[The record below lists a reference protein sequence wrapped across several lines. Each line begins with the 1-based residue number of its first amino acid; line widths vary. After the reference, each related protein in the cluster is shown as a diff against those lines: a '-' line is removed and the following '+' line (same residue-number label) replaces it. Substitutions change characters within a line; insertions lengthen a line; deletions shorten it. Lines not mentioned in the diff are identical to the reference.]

1 MLKQLRY
8 SLPLTALAAVLAS
21 GCLLTTGQVVLTY
34 DFAAHGYDPIEVSN
48 PNAVAGINVDLKSY
62 SAYNEHKKEL
72 KDIED
77 LAVVGT
83 VMNLD
88 TTAPVDIEVWL
99 VAHNAAGGFP
109 VLATDAQV
117 RAAGMRVWG
126 PLHLAPGE
134 TRDITWNE
142 SSALFTNKAFV
153 MAQAKGDGRFG
164 LYTLGSNGYHY
175 RVSHAS
181 IIAVVA
187 GGK

>member
-1 MLKQLRY
+1 MLKHLRY
-8 SLPLTALAAVLAS
+8 SLPLTALAVVLAS
-21 GCLLTTGQVVLTY
+21 GCMLATGQLVLTY

-62 SAYNEHKKEL
+62 PAYNEHKKEL

-77 LAVVGT
+77 MAVVGT
-83 VMNLD
+83 IANLD
-88 TTAPVDIEVWL
+88 TSAPVDIEVWL
-99 VAHNAAGGFP
+99 VPKNATGEFP
-109 VLATDAQV
+109 VLSTDSDV
-117 RAAGMRVWG
+117 RAAGVRVWG
-126 PLHLAPGE
+126 PLHLAAGE
-134 TRDITWNE
+134 SRDLGWNE
-142 SSALFTNKAFV
+142 SSALFTNKAVV